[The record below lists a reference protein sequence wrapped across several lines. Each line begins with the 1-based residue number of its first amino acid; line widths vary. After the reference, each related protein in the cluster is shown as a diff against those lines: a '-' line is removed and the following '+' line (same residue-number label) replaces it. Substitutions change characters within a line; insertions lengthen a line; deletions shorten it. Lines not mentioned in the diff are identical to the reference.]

1 MVHVVKRHTALV
13 LWNSFVLEIVLVSTR
28 TWIFSLARTN
38 PNFCSIFSSKCPTS
52 PRKARHFG
60 HQLSLIAKE
69 KVKRAVGRLAADCLI
84 IVLSPDFV
92 HVAVG
97 VKHLGP
103 ARGSRLETTVCFI
116 MDNISRHFVTVW
128 LLQKKE
134 KFFGETSLWPS
145 EMCSLDE
152 WALPC

>member
-1 MVHVVKRHTALV
+1 M
-13 LWNSFVLEIVLVSTR
+13 
-28 TWIFSLARTN
+28 
-38 PNFCSIFSSKCPTS
+38 
-52 PRKARHFG
+52 
-60 HQLSLIAKE
+60 
-69 KVKRAVGRLAADCLI
+69 KRAVGRLAADCLI